1 MIKLKSLLTENPFDK
16 LGSTSDAN
24 RITGGQRDP
33 KTGNLIN
40 NAPKDN
46 IIKIDGSEPYVT
58 VTYNDGGNTV
68 VIKFDDYELHDRVN
82 ANVWVGTIEGT
93 DNKNQAWR
101 VDAEAVELGG
111 GDYDWEI
118 DWDTIEKI

>member
-1 MIKLKSLLTENPFDK
+1 MKKNILAENMRRFGTKNLTNSQKSRLNENEGP
-16 LGSTSDAN
+16 L
-24 RITGGQRDP
+24 
-33 KTGNLIN
+33 
-40 NAPKDN
+40 PKDN

-58 VTYNDGGNTV
+58 VTYNDNGNTV

-93 DNKNQAWR
+93 DNKNQAWQ

-118 DWDTIEKI
+118 DWDTIDKINKL